1 MAKIISIGNQKGG
14 VGKTQISIMLATALS
29 QKPFNLKMCV
39 IDLDNQKSVVN
50 IRELDLRAYQTENVP
65 FEVFSYNVATLQNN
79 IGDLDKAYDV
89 IIFDVAGK
97 LDNDAPIESQEITK
111 ILMYVDCL
119 FIPFVAGNH
128 NLNATLQYLK
138 FAQQVQKI
146 RQLQARNL
154 SVHGFINM
162 HRSRSRA
169 NQFLVED
176 IETLKESQSL
186 KMMETALSD
195 YAVFREADTITSIYD
210 PLSNDSAKHN
220 FSAFLNEFITII
232 Q

>member
-29 QKPFNLKMCV
+29 QEPFNLKTCI

-79 IGDLDKAYDV
+79 IGNLDKAYDV

-128 NLNATLQYLK
+128 NLNATLQYLT

-186 KMMETALSD
+186 KMMATALSD

>member
-128 NLNATLQYLK
+128 NLNATLQYLT

-169 NQFLVED
+169 NQFLVDD

-186 KMMETALSD
+186 QMMETALSD

>member
-29 QKPFNLKMCV
+29 QKPFNLKTCV

-65 FEVFSYNVATLQNN
+65 FDVFSYNVATLQNN
-79 IGDLDKAYDV
+79 IGNLDKAYDV

-154 SVHGFINM
+154 SVNGFINM

-176 IETLKESQSL
+176 IETLKKSQSL
-186 KMMETALSD
+186 KMMATALSD

>member
-29 QKPFNLKMCV
+29 QEPFNLKTCI

-65 FEVFSYNVATLQNN
+65 FEVFNYNVATLQIN
-79 IGDLDKAYDV
+79 IGNLDKIFDV
-89 IIFDVAGK
+89 IICDVAGK

-128 NLNATLQYLK
+128 NLKATLQYLI
-138 FAQQVQKI
+138 FAQQLQKI
-146 RQLQARNL
+146 RQLQSRNL
-154 SVHGFINM
+154 SVQGFINM

-169 NQFLVED
+169 NQFLIED
-176 IETLKESQSL
+176 IQTLKESQSL

>member
-29 QKPFNLKMCV
+29 QKPFNLKTCI

-128 NLNATLQYLK
+128 NLNATLQYLT

-154 SVHGFINM
+154 SVQGFINM

-186 KMMETALSD
+186 KMMATALSD

>member
-79 IGDLDKAYDV
+79 IGNLDKAYDV

-128 NLNATLQYLK
+128 NFNATLQYLT

-146 RQLQARNL
+146 RQLARNL

-186 KMMETALSD
+186 QMMETALSD

>member
-29 QKPFNLKMCV
+29 QKPFNLKTCV

-79 IGDLDKAYDV
+79 IGNLDKAYDV

-128 NLNATLQYLK
+128 NLNATLQYLT

-169 NQFLVED
+169 NQFLVDD

-186 KMMETALSD
+186 QMMETALSD